1 MEIKETIIKTI
12 KCKNC
17 GSEAVVKYGSYK
29 GVPRYL
35 CKVCKRKF
43 KADDDVFHM
52 KVPAEIVNRAVGEYY
67 AGLAIND
74 IRNLLKQDYNYY
86 PSKSVVFQ
94 WVNKYTDIATKQ
106 FKDYH
111 PKVGDKWI
119 ADETMLDLD
128 GEHKVWFYD
137 IIDED
142 TCYLLASRVAISRTT
157 QDAEAL
163 MRDAQKRAGKAP
175 KEVITDKNYSYL
187 DGIEKTFGGDTEHV
201 QGGPFKFKVT
211 GESTSKIE
219 RFHGT
224 LKDRTKVIRAFRD
237 LDTLIQFTDGWLVFY
252 NYFRPHTSLDGKT
265 PAEKA
270 GIKYGVKNWA
280 DLARVPVSKE
290 TEIQSHQQPKI
301 KIIKVKADLD
311 SAFKRHYRSI
321 PKTPKPRAHKSS
333 EIDLGGGVSMNR
345 HTGKRHLR
353 LY

>member
-1 MEIKETIIKTI
+1 MEITTITKKTVV
-12 KCKNC
+12 CKNC
-17 GSEAVVKYGSYK
+17 GSEAIVKYGSYK

-43 KADDDVFHM
+43 KADADVFHM

-67 AGLAIND
+67 AGLSIND

-86 PSKSVVFQ
+86 PSKSVVFG
-94 WVNKYTDIATKQ
+94 WVNKYTGIATKQ

-111 PKVGDKWI
+111 PKVGDTWI

-128 GEHKVWFYD
+128 GEHRVWFYD

-157 QDAEAL
+157 HDAEML
-163 MRDAQKRAGKAP
+163 MQDAQKRAGKSP

-187 DGIEKTFGGDTEHV
+187 DGIEKTFGGDTEHI
-201 QGGPFKFKVT
+201 QGGPFKYKTT

-270 GIKYGVKNWA
+270 GIEYGVKNWA
-280 DLARVPVSKE
+280 DLSRVPVSKE
-290 TEIQSHQQPKI
+290 TEIHSHQQPKI
-301 KIIKVKADLD
+301 LIRTVKADLD
-311 SAFKRHYRSI
+311 TAFKRHRTPTI
-321 PKTPKPRAHKSS
+321 PKPRKPRERKPSG
-333 EIDLGGGVSMNR
+333 IDLGGGVYQERS
-345 HTGKRHLR
+345 GKRHLR